1 MNVISI
7 GEVLWDIVGQAEHLG
22 GAPFNF
28 AAHLARLGHP
38 VSFVSAVG
46 TDERGERILDAMP
59 HLGLSARYVL
69 RVAEHPTGVVTVS
82 LDSAGHPRYLI
93 HRPAAYDFPRVGEED
108 LAELFA
114 HPVDWIY
121 FGTLLQMSP
130 AAKRVTMRLLDA
142 GQGTRRFYDVNLRV
156 GCWEPSLVRELMAE
170 ATMVKMNADEAA
182 EVARVFGQP
191 FGPPLGALEKFCR
204 VCAASFGWQGVCIT
218 RGADGCALLLGDE
231 YVEASGYAV
240 QVSDTVGA
248 GDAFAAALV
257 HGVGS
262 GWPSAQVA
270 DFANRV
276 GAIVASR
283 SGAVPWWTIAEVEAL
298 QQGPDCRSD
307 PQSQHRETA

>member
-1 MNVISI
+1 VNVISI
-7 GEVLWDIVGQAEHLG
+7 GEVLWDVVGQDEHLG

-28 AAHLARLGHP
+28 AAHLARLGHH

-46 TDERGERILDAMP
+46 TDERGERILQAMP
-59 HLGLSARYVL
+59 HLGLSTRYVRRL
-69 RVAEHPTGVVTVS
+69 AECPTGAVTVS
-82 LDSAGHPRYLI
+82 LDSVGHPDYLI
-93 HRPAAYDFPRVGEED
+93 HRPAAYDFPRLGEED

-114 HPVDWIY
+114 HPIDWIY

-142 GQGTRRFYDVNLRV
+142 GPGTRRFYDVNLRG
-156 GCWEPSLVRELMAE
+156 GCWEPSVVRELMAE
-170 ATMVKMNADEAA
+170 ATMVKLNADEAA
-182 EVARVFGQP
+182 EVARMFGQP
-191 FGPPLGALEKFCR
+191 LGPPLGSLEKFCR
-204 VCAASFGWQGVCIT
+204 TCAASFGWNGVCIT

-240 QVSDTVGA
+240 QVSDTVSA

-276 GAIVASR
+276 GALVASR
-283 SGAVPWWTIAEVEAL
+283 AGAVPTWTPAEVEKL
-298 QQGPDCRSD
+298 QQGSNCLSD
-307 PQSQHRETA
+307 PQSQARESA